1 MDNLKKHIEQH
12 RAELDQIEAPNMDK
26 IWAGIQVELGQ
37 QTTDLE
43 GELNAEKRKLKVV
56 ATKANRRFTLWA
68 MATAASLA
76 LLIGVGIGHLMTP
89 KTEAIN
95 EFNLANY
102 APAAAEQAN
111 NYQKMVTAKMEEINF
126 ESIDTLAF
134 TEVLQELKSLDGE
147 YAHWTKEVP
156 QYVREQ
162 ELLEFLQRHYEQK
175 IRILEILSKEIE
187 KKIHYEEREIRL

>member
-1 MDNLKKHIEQH
+1 MDNLKKHIKQH
-12 RAELDQIEAPNMDK
+12 RTELDQIEAPNMDK
-26 IWAGIQVELGQ
+26 IWSGIQVELGQ
-37 QTTDLE
+37 QTTGLE
-43 GELNAEKRKLKVV
+43 EELDAEKRKLKVV

-68 MATAASLA
+68 MATAASLT

-89 KTEAIN
+89 KTGANI

-111 NYQKMVTAKMEEINF
+111 NYQKLVRAKMEEINF
-126 ESIDTLAF
+126 QNIDTLAF
-134 TEVLQELKSLDGE
+134 TDVLQELKSLDGE
-147 YAHWTKEVP
+147 YEHWAKEVP

-187 KKIHYEEREIRL
+187 KKVHYEEREIRL